1 MTAYHQISSLISSDS
16 ELAVLAS
23 KIQRDLEVNP
33 LTEIE
38 RQVCRLLSRGR
49 TAKQIALVREC
60 SRRTVERHIANV
72 KSKVEGAKLSPAV
85 LCLIL
90 DLGAH

>member
-1 MTAYHQISSLISSDS
+1 MTAYHQISGLISSDS
-16 ELAVLAS
+16 ELAVLAC

-49 TAKQIALVREC
+49 TAK
-60 SRRTVERHIANV
+60 
-72 KSKVEGAKLSPAV
+72 
-85 LCLIL
+85 
-90 DLGAH
+90 

>member
-1 MTAYHQISSLISSDS
+1 MQN
-16 ELAVLAS
+16 
-23 KIQRDLEVNP
+23 QRDLEVNP

-38 RQVCRLLSRGR
+38 RQVCRLLLCGR

-60 SRRTVERHIANV
+60 SHRAVERHIANV
-72 KSKVEGAKLSPAV
+72 KGKVEGEKLSPAV